1 MVLIML
7 AIIASIISSIYYL
20 SGRSSLL
27 CFVTFV
33 VMSALVLI
41 FGVVLRIVFKNDF
54 DIGLLAKRL
63 ICFCAAIFVG
73 LSCVMIN
80 YASINSHK
88 INYSYYIVTAR
99 IGSCVKDT
107 TSGEYKYMLLDDLS
121 LENTNGEKTN
131 LSGKMKIFV
140 PDYEID
146 ERYQVGTYIL
156 FPALVKSID
165 LTMKSETSAN
175 FNNIC
180 DGVFY
185 KAELKA
191 EPTILDEC
199 RVTIFEDIKSRALS
213 ILKNNLEG
221 DASGLAYAMIFGDTA
236 EIEQNTKANY
246 TSTGTAHLLAVSG
259 LHVGFVVVVFTFLL
273 KLLRADDKQILFIVT
288 ATLLLYL
295 CFCNFATSIVR
306 ATIMT
311 FCLLLAKA
319 LKKPYDSL
327 SGLALA
333 GTIILTIS
341 PLQFFDVGFRLSFM
355 AVLGIVL
362 LSGPISRLLSNVV
375 GEKFSKAIAV
385 TLSANLG
392 TALIMITNFKMYSP
406 LGIITNMIVVPFA
419 SLCYM
424 FLFVS
429 LMLSLVFPAIAVI
442 VKPFG
447 FGINIINNII
457 WFGSGEAL
465 AFGES
470 KMGTI
475 ANTLYLVGMIGV
487 SDYYL
492 KNFKHKLTAFCIV
505 APLVVLT
512 FVL

>member
-1 MVLIML
+1 
-7 AIIASIISSIYYL
+7 
-20 SGRSSLL
+20 
-27 CFVTFV
+27 
-33 VMSALVLI
+33 
-41 FGVVLRIVFKNDF
+41 
-54 DIGLLAKRL
+54 
-63 ICFCAAIFVG
+63 
-73 LSCVMIN
+73 
-80 YASINSHK
+80 
-88 INYSYYIVTAR
+88 
-99 IGSCVKDT
+99 
-107 TSGEYKYMLLDDLS
+107 
-121 LENTNGEKTN
+121 
-131 LSGKMKIFV
+131 
-140 PDYEID
+140 
-146 ERYQVGTYIL
+146 
-156 FPALVKSID
+156 
-165 LTMKSETSAN
+165 
-175 FNNIC
+175 
-180 DGVFY
+180 
-185 KAELKA
+185 
-191 EPTILDEC
+191 
-199 RVTIFEDIKSRALS
+199 
-213 ILKNNLEG
+213 
-221 DASGLAYAMIFGDTA
+221 
-236 EIEQNTKANY
+236 
-246 TSTGTAHLLAVSG
+246 
-259 LHVGFVVVVFTFLL
+259 
-273 KLLRADDKQILFIVT
+273 
-288 ATLLLYL
+288 
-295 CFCNFATSIVR
+295 
-306 ATIMT
+306 MT

-375 GEKFSKAIAV
+375 GEKFSTAIAV